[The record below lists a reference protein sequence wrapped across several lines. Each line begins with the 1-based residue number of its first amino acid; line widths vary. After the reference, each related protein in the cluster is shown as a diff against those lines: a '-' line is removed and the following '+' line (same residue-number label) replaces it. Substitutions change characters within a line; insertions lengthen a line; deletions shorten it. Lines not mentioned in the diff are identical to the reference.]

1 MSAGRTVAVLAALLL
16 SFTALGVKR
25 GPAVPPALAAI
36 ASTAA
41 TAAPQPGVA
50 ADIVPFL
57 RSHCYTCH
65 GSGKNRGEVSLDG
78 LATESDLGAD
88 RAVWDAVLK
97 AVRNGEMP
105 PKEKPRPDAGEAE
118 RFVRSLD
125 AILARVDCGGPRNP
139 GRVTVRRLN
148 RTEYQSTVRD
158 LLYVPNFTVGGDFP
172 PDDIGYG
179 FDNIGD
185 VLSLSPALLERYLK
199 AAEQAM
205 MLTDKSAK
213 QSKARG
219 QMVEPRKLFEDV
231 QTIPLEFNNYQQ
243 RARIVLESFVPRAYR
258 RPARPGEIDRL
269 MEFVRFSLAHEGE
282 SFDRPRATYA
292 AMRAVLVSPH
302 FLFRVETDPPVG
314 AGPVSISE
322 YELAT
327 RLSYF
332 LWSTMPDDELFALAG
347 QGRLRAELENQVR
360 RMLKNP
366 KARALTDNFMPQW
379 LKLRGLKT
387 FAPDPALYPGFDEP
401 LRRAMAEETARFF
414 ENVVAEDRPI
424 TDFLDADYT
433 FVNEVLAKHYGIEG
447 VTGEEF
453 RKVRLDPEQR
463 GGVLT
468 QASVLTTTSTPV
480 RPSPVKRGVWVLDVL
495 FNTPPAPPPPN
506 TPELEADGKKL
517 TGSFRQVMQKHRE
530 SQQCAGCHSKFD
542 PMGLALENFD
552 ALGRWRS
559 DAAGVPIDAS
569 GVLNNGQSFKSGRE
583 FRAVLAGRKADFRRG
598 LTEKLLTYAL
608 GRGLDFYD
616 RCAVDAICAATA
628 GDGDKFSSLV
638 LAAVRSDPFQL
649 RGGQQEKK

>member
-1 MSAGRTVAVLAALLL
+1 VASAKYGTAILLAPLAVVPVAAVAAE
-16 SFTALGVKR
+16 V
-25 GPAVPPALAAI
+25 
-36 ASTAA
+36 
-41 TAAPQPGVA
+41 PQPDVA
-50 ADIVPFL
+50 ADVVPFL
-57 RSHCYTCH
+57 AKHCYACH
-65 GSGKNRGEVSLDG
+65 GNGKSRGDVTLDG
-78 LATESDLGAD
+78 LATENDLRKD
-88 RAVWDAVLK
+88 RAVWDTVLK

-105 PKEKPRPDAGEAE
+105 PKEKPRPNGGDAE

-125 AILARVDCGGPRNP
+125 TILVRVDCGGPPNP

-148 RTEYQSTVRD
+148 RTEYQNTIRD
-158 LLYVPNFTVGGDFP
+158 LLYVPEFTVGDELP

-199 AAEQAM
+199 AAEHAIAV
-205 MLTDKSAK
+205 TDKTAR

-219 QMVEPRKLFEDV
+219 GMVEPLKLFEDV

-243 RARIVLESFVPRAYR
+243 RARLVLESFVPRAYR
-258 RPARPGEIDRL
+258 RPAQPAEIDRL

-302 FLFRVETDPPVG
+302 FLFRVERDPP
-314 AGPVSISE
+314 AGGEPVLISE

-332 LWSTMPDDELFALAG
+332 LWSTMPDDELFALAD
-347 QGRLRAELENQVR
+347 QGKLRANLEGQVR
-360 RMLKNP
+360 RMLMSP
-366 KARALTDNFMPQW
+366 KARALTDNFAPQW

-387 FAPDPALYPGFDEP
+387 FTPDPAVYPGFDEK
-401 LRRAMAEETARFF
+401 LRQAMAEETARFF

-433 FVNEVLAKHYGIEG
+433 FVNDVLAKHYGIEG
-447 VTGEEF
+447 VTGQEF
-453 RKVRLDPEQR
+453 RKVRLDPERR

-480 RPSPVKRGVWVLDVL
+480 RTSPVKRGVWVLDVL

-506 TPELEADGKKL
+506 TPELEAEGKKVN
-517 TGSFRQVMQKHRE
+517 GSLRQVMQKHRE
-530 SQQCAGCHSKFD
+530 SPQCAGCHSKFD

-559 DAAGVPIDAS
+559 DDGAAPVETS
-569 GVLNNGQSFKSGRE
+569 GVLNDGQSFKNGRE
-583 FRAVLAGRKADFRRG
+583 FRAVLMSRKADFRRG

-608 GRGLDFYD
+608 GRGLEFPD
-616 RCAVDAICAATA
+616 RCAVDTVCNATA
-628 GDGDKFSSLV
+628 TSDDKFSSLV
-638 LAAVRSDPFQL
+638 LAIARSLPFQN
-649 RGGQQEKK
+649 RSGPQEKK